1 MDTMEIE
8 KIETIVKIKRT
19 ARVNGKTLEGVL
31 FYDKRGDTALHG
43 WGWTCGV
50 YNVACMMS
58 QCARGNI
65 REAYYFKCT
74 PSGKYTE
81 TQVLF

>member
-1 MDTMEIE
+1 MDME
-8 KIETIVKIKRT
+8 KIETIVNIKRL
-19 ARVNGKTLEGVL
+19 ARVNGKTMEGVL
-31 FYDKRGDTALHG
+31 FYDKRGSIAFHG
-43 WGWTCGV
+43 WGFTCGV

-58 QCARGNI
+58 QVARGCY

-74 PSGKYTE
+74 PSGKYNE